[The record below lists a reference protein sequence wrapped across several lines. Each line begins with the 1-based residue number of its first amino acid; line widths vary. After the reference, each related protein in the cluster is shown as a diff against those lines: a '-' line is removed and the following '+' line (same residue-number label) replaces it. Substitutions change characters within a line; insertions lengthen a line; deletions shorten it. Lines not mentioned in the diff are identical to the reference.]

1 MISAAASFCLSGI
14 SSVNIRDPEW
24 RFSRSCRNIKE
35 TWAQNYD
42 GAMTVAPH
50 GVCIVGWDD
59 DYAASNFSTLPPG
72 NGAWI
77 VKNSYGY
84 VFYRKIRSPYCVLP
98 AAEKSCIPA
107 FFCISSDFTC
117 IRSENMQSLTYKS
130 YNPEQI

>member
-50 GVCIVGWDD
+50 GVCFVIYEPTFNRTADLKKRSQTSWNRSRIFMRNEVQMLETGSD
-59 DYAASNFSTLPPG
+59 N
-72 NGAWI
+72 AWI
-77 VKNSYGY
+77 AGILIGY
-84 VFYRKIRSPYCVLP
+84 
-98 AAEKSCIPA
+98 
-107 FFCISSDFTC
+107 
-117 IRSENMQSLTYKS
+117 
-130 YNPEQI
+130 